1 MVDILNL
8 VGDLVI
14 QAAPSEKGKGSADK
28 SYFETYHGKAGKSKA
43 SNCAQIFE
51 DTGYHRCQTII
62 AIIIIKVGRN
72 G

>member
-1 MVDILNL
+1 MIECNTMSSILIIGKGKGL
-8 VGDLVI
+8 
-14 QAAPSEKGKGSADK
+14 GKGSADK
-28 SYFETYHGKAGKSKA
+28 SYFETYNGTAGKSKA